1 MSRTTATKGG
11 EPSVR
16 RRQYSRHMEPQPLAT
31 QTFTFLFTDIEGS
44 TAMLQ
49 RLGDAYA
56 GVLTDHHRL
65 LRLVLAAHD
74 GKEVDTQGD
83 AFFAVFSSA
92 SACAAA
98 AIEVQLA
105 FMSHAWPAGET
116 IRVRMGIHSGEA
128 SESAAGLI
136 GLDIHRAAR
145 IAAVAHG
152 GQVVLSASTAALLR
166 DRLPDGAFLRDLGSH
181 RLKDLGRPE
190 QIFQL
195 EADGLP
201 VAFPPLRSLDNPRLL
216 NNLPAQ
222 VSRFIGRDAV
232 LAEVRRLIG
241 AFRLITLTG
250 PGGVG
255 KTRTALQVAA
265 ELLDGSGDG
274 VWFADLAPLLDPDLV
289 VTTVANVLGIRGDP
303 ARPVDTLGRAIGGGG
318 GAVVVGTTENAIR

>member
-116 IRVRMGIHSGEA
+116 VRVRMGIHSGEA
-128 SESAAGLI
+128 SESPAGLV

-152 GQVVLSASTAALLR
+152 GHGVLSASTAALLR
-166 DRLPDGAFLRDLGSH
+166 
-181 RLKDLGRPE
+181 E
-190 QIFQL
+190 
-195 EADGLP
+195 GLP
-201 VAFPPLRSLDNPRLL
+201 APSPRLRSLDNPRLL
-216 NNLPAQ
+216 NNLSAQ
-222 VSRFIGRDAV
+222 VSRFLGRHGV
-232 LAEVRRLIG
+232 LA
-241 AFRLITLTG
+241 
-250 PGGVG
+250 
-255 KTRTALQVAA
+255 
-265 ELLDGSGDG
+265 
-274 VWFADLAPLLDPDLV
+274 
-289 VTTVANVLGIRGDP
+289 
-303 ARPVDTLGRAIGGGG
+303 
-318 GAVVVGTTENAIR
+318 

>member
-1 MSRTTATKGG
+1 
-11 EPSVR
+11 
-16 RRQYSRHMEPQPLAT
+16 MEPQPLAT

-74 GKEVDTQGD
+74 GREVDTQGD

-105 FMSHAWPAGET
+105 FLSHAWPAGET
-116 IRVRMGIHSGEA
+116 VRVRMGIHSGEA
-128 SESAAGLI
+128 SESPAGLV

-166 DRLPDGAFLRDLGSH
+166 DRLPDGAFLQDLGSH

-201 VAFPPLRSLDNPRLL
+201 AAFPPLRSLDNPRLL
-216 NNLPAQ
+216 NNLSAQ
-222 VSRFIGRDAV
+222 VSRFLGRHGV
-232 LAEVRRLIG
+232 LA
-241 AFRLITLTG
+241 
-250 PGGVG
+250 
-255 KTRTALQVAA
+255 
-265 ELLDGSGDG
+265 
-274 VWFADLAPLLDPDLV
+274 
-289 VTTVANVLGIRGDP
+289 
-303 ARPVDTLGRAIGGGG
+303 
-318 GAVVVGTTENAIR
+318 